1 MIESSVDAGPQL
13 PGQATGQTP
22 RPVIG
27 IDASRNRS
35 GGAKTH
41 ILGILAAVDPRE
53 FGIEQVHVWSYDKL
67 LRALPDA
74 AWLVKHGP
82 PELERSLPNQL
93 WWQYRQLPREL
104 ERYGCNVLLSTDAG
118 SVCRFS
124 PSIVMSR
131 DMLSFEGK
139 EMQRYGLLTFSRLRL
154 FLLRHMQ
161 VGSLRR
167 ATGALFLTRYASD
180 VIQQFTGALK
190 SVRVIPHGIGEHF
203 RQQTASGGWS
213 GAAQPIR
220 CVYVSNADLYKH
232 QWHVVRA
239 IASLRKAGH
248 PVALRLVGGGSG
260 PARRLL
266 DQAIAEE
273 DPTGAFVQILEAV
286 PHDAIPAQLAMADI
300 FIFASSCENMPNTL
314 VEAMAAGLP
323 IACSNRGPMPEIL
336 QDAGAY
342 FDPEDPASIAAAIA
356 TLLDDSAYRTRV
368 AKKAKTLSDQY
379 SWTRCATQTWTFLAD
394 VWTEHTAH
402 RLAPPDTHNL
412 LAAQCTR
419 RTMR

>member
-1 MIESSVDAGPQL
+1 MIESFVDQVRQL
-13 PGQATGQTP
+13 PGQRGTHTP
-22 RPVIG
+22 SPVIG

-53 FGIEQVHVWSYDKL
+53 CGIAQVHVWSYEKL

-82 PELERSLPNQL
+82 PELERSLLSQL

-104 ERYGCNVLLSTDAG
+104 KRYGCNVLLSTDAG
-118 SVCRFS
+118 SVCRFA

-131 DMLSFEGK
+131 DMLSFEGR
-139 EMQRYGLLTFSRLRL
+139 EMQRYGLFTFARLRL

-180 VIQQFTGALK
+180 VIQQFTGTLR

-203 RQQTASGGWS
+203 RQQTASSGWS
-213 GAAQPIR
+213 EPAQRIR

-232 QWHVVRA
+232 QWHVVKA
-239 IASLRKAGH
+239 VASLRKAGH
-248 PVALRLVGGGSG
+248 PVSLRLVGGGSG
-260 PARRLL
+260 PAKRLL
-266 DQAIAEE
+266 DQAIGEE
-273 DPTGAFVQILEAV
+273 DPTGTLVQILDAV
-286 PHDAIPAQLAMADI
+286 PHGDIPAQLAMADV

-356 TLLDDSAYRTRV
+356 ALLEDPVYRIRL
-368 AKKAKTLSDQY
+368 AKMAKALSGQY
-379 SWTRCATQTWTFLAD
+379 SWTRCATQTWAFLAD
-394 VWTEHTAH
+394 VWAEHTAH
-402 RLAPPDTHNL
+402 RPAPKDTHNS
-412 LAAQCTR
+412 LAAQRTR